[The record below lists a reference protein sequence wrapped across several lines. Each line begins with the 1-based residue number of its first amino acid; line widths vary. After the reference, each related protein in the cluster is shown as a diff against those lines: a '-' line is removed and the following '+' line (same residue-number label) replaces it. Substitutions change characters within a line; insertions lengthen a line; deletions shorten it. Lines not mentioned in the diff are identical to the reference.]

1 MKKIF
6 SLIIAISFVSIL
18 NSASNAQL
26 NVQAVVSSDY
36 SFYDQW
42 YRTVSESVPLINKS
56 ETVYHDQPLFV
67 YVFFS
72 GYGVDSLDMADVNYN
87 LRIFKPDSSLLEEH
101 LKVLGYKGKIV
112 NPNNLILSIAN
123 LRFNFEMTE
132 PIGNYRVE
140 AELVDNVLNDKVT
153 VSTIVTLSELSLDS
167 SINNDSLLGKWL
179 ETYYQTPIPELAVDA
194 FIYFTKSGLREIA
207 EEPVFAFFRVLFGH
221 NLYLVPHLI
230 SKYDFQD
237 ETTQNDILM
246 LLAFLD
252 VDVSEFINQLPQ
264 NKLYAY
270 QQLKENSNL
279 FDYSELE
286 HPTQLDMIWSEFFAS
301 GRYGAIRR
309 LVDALSLSQYKGAID
324 LYNNSGKAESLEKNA
339 LLEASYKSVVWSLG
353 ANAKTHKL
361 IKDYLT
367 YILKNEPLDDNV
379 RNELE
384 NIIIN

>member
-1 MKKIF
+1 MKKLF
-6 SLIIAISFVSIL
+6 SLIIAISFVFIL
-18 NSASNAQL
+18 NSASYAQL
-26 NVQAVVSSDY
+26 NVQVVVSSDY

-42 YRTVSESVPLINKS
+42 YRTVSESVPLVNKS
-56 ETVYHDQPLFV
+56 EIVYHDQPLFV

-123 LRFNFEMTE
+123 LRFNFEVTE
-132 PIGNYRVE
+132 PIGNYQVE

-153 VSTIVTLSELSLDS
+153 VSTIVNLSELSLGS

-194 FIYFTKSGLREIA
+194 FIYFTKSGLREKA
-207 EEPVFAFFRVLFGH
+207 EEPVFAFFRVLFGQ

-246 LLAFLD
+246 LLAFLN
-252 VDVSEFINQLPQ
+252 VDISEFINQLPQ

-279 FDYSELE
+279 FDYSVLE

-324 LYNNSGKAESLEKNA
+324 LYNNSGKDESLEKNA
-339 LLEASYKSVVWSLG
+339 LLEASYRSVVWSLG
-353 ANAKTHKL
+353 ANSKTHKL

-367 YILKNEPLDDNV
+367 YILKNEPLEDNI
-379 RNELE
+379 RKELE
-384 NIIIN
+384 SIIIN